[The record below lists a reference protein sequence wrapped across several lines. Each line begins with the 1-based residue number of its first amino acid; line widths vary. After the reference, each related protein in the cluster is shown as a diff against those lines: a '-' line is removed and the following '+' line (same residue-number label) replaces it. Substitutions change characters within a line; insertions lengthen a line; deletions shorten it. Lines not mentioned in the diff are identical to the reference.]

1 MSDRGGPF
9 CFIRPLETLCT
20 LSTVRGVEKASAP
33 KVSFRNIS
41 VKADGCEPSTFSVS
55 LAVWQHVTVTKG
67 QTVDLSCPIIHAHQS
82 VEWKN
87 PEGYIMFFKHNQ
99 AEVSRGVKDQRYTIK
114 DLSESEFTI
123 SISDVTFK
131 DGGNYTC
138 SHYDTH
144 ITEKTVLLTVL
155 GNPIITK
162 VKRGRRFDMKCIA
175 EGNHYPPQ
183 IFWKLDHGPEILAN
197 SQVLQESERY
207 VSKAMLSVQSV
218 ENRVTVECLVHH
230 PALYSQPLIDFVKIG
245 KNAIKASQTTTT
257 RLPTAHPQR
266 PTEVRRTTTSW
277 LHGRTTVYLT
287 TRDVTGF
294 PSESSKKL
302 STVPSSQLFS
312 SNEPNTVTTPTGLSV
327 NPVTSTGS
335 LLSTN
340 DSFRERNDTISNTI
354 RTTGWTSV
362 SETTEVITS
371 YNHTEGNTTGS
382 FNGPKMQ
389 TRTKGNSP
397 LLVLLVTCLIF
408 GLLVVVIFFAMKL
421 RRAHITWKREND
433 DSDPSEESSKSKSS
447 QEEKN
452 SQGQRR
458 RGLFNTAFTQYVVE
472 EPPVIFSVINTT
484 VMPTTETEN
493 KEQTER
499 HTSAKCD
506 IKETEL

>member
-1 MSDRGGPF
+1 MTEMEQKL
-9 CFIRPLETLCT
+9 PLYI
-20 LSTVRGVEKASAP
+20 
-33 KVSFRNIS
+33 FMMIIQ
-41 VKADGCEPSTFSVS
+41 VS

-67 QTVDLSCPIIHAHQS
+67 QTVDLSCPIINAHQS

-99 AEVSRGVKDQRYTIK
+99 AEVSKGVKDQRYTIK
-114 DLSESEFTI
+114 DLSESEFI
-123 SISDVTFK
+123 VSISDVTFK

-144 ITEKTVLLTVL
+144 ITEKTVQLTVL
-155 GNPIITK
+155 GNPIMTK
-162 VKRGRRFDMKCIA
+162 AKRGGRFDMKCIA
-175 EGNHYPPQ
+175 KGNHFPPQ

-197 SQVLQESERY
+197 SQVLRESEIY

-218 ENRVTVECLVHH
+218 ENRITVECLVRH
-230 PALYSQPLIDFVKIG
+230 PALHSQPLIDFVKIG
-245 KNAIKASQTTTT
+245 KNSIKASQTTTT
-257 RLPTAHPQR
+257 RLTTAQPQR

-277 LHGRTTVYLT
+277 LDGRTTVYLT

-294 PSESSKKL
+294 PSESSKEL

-312 SNEPNTVTTPTGLSV
+312 SNKPRTLTTPTGLSV
-327 NPVTSTGS
+327 NHVTSTGS
-335 LLSTN
+335 LLSTS
-340 DSFRERNDTISNTI
+340 DSLRGRNDTISNTI

-382 FNGPKMQ
+382 FNGSKMQ

-458 RGLFNTAFTQYVVE
+458 RGLFNTAFTQYIVE
-472 EPPVIFSVINTT
+472 EPPVMTSVINTT
-484 VMPTTETEN
+484 VMPATEAVN